1 MLNLKKGNSWLAA
14 LHSNRGFTL
23 IEVLMVITLS
33 VIISLAAAGLFY
45 ATLVGSSRKNVE
57 TSLKDE
63 GDYATSQIEF
73 LLRNAIAVVATPGAP
88 DPTIKCQPGMT
99 ALSLQSIDGGI
110 TTFQTLDSR
119 IASVAAAP
127 AIAAT
132 RYLTSSSVNLSNLR
146 FNCQKSSTGKGTF
159 VEFSFELNKTAPD
172 LNNATGVNEVFGSG
186 VSLRNY

>member
-1 MLNLKKGNSWLAA
+1 MPSSIRSLQKRYASWL
-14 LHSNRGFTL
+14 SPTL
-23 IEVLMVITLS
+23 
-33 VIISLAAAGLFY
+33 
-45 ATLVGSSRKNVE
+45 
-57 TSLKDE
+57 
-63 GDYATSQIEF
+63 
-73 LLRNAIAVVATPGAP
+73 
-88 DPTIKCQPGMT
+88 
-99 ALSLQSIDGGI
+99 
-110 TTFQTLDSR
+110 
-119 IASVAAAP
+119 AAAP